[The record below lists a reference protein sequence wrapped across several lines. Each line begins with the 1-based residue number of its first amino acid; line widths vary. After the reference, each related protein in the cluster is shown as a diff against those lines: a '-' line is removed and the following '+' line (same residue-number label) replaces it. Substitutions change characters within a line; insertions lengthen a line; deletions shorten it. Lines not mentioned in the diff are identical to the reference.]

1 MNSNMVF
8 GQYYNSNSWLHRL
21 DPRSKI
27 LGIILLMTGL
37 FVVNSIYSIIAIFAF
52 TLIIIFTS
60 KVPIKKFLNNLKML
74 AVLLVFTCVFQ
85 VFFRKSGTVV
95 EEFYFTLTYQNL
107 AISIGLF
114 IFYLIIGRVLR
125 KARFLQFLIVVFL
138 IFGVQIWLPDGKV
151 MNRYTFVLYEEG
163 LLDASFLVLRIIT
176 LISISLLLTLTT
188 KPTELNAG
196 LEKLLSPLTKIK
208 INVSVFA
215 MIVSIALRFIPT
227 LINETN
233 KILKAQASR
242 GVDFKEGKLKQK
254 ISQIVSLIVPMFI
267 IAYRRAF
274 DLAEAMEARGYDPDS
289 KRTSITVLKFKFS
302 DYFVLVFGVLFL
314 ASAITLSIMVGI

>member
-114 IFYLIIGRVLR
+114 IFYLIIGKVLR
-125 KARFLQFLIVVFL
+125 KARFLQFLIVVFFNL
-138 IFGVQIWLPDGKV
+138 WCAN
-151 MNRYTFVLYEEG
+151 MATRW
-163 LLDASFLVLRIIT
+163 
-176 LISISLLLTLTT
+176 
-188 KPTELNAG
+188 
-196 LEKLLSPLTKIK
+196 
-208 INVSVFA
+208 
-215 MIVSIALRFIPT
+215 
-227 LINETN
+227 
-233 KILKAQASR
+233 
-242 GVDFKEGKLKQK
+242 
-254 ISQIVSLIVPMFI
+254 
-267 IAYRRAF
+267 
-274 DLAEAMEARGYDPDS
+274 
-289 KRTSITVLKFKFS
+289 
-302 DYFVLVFGVLFL
+302 
-314 ASAITLSIMVGI
+314 